1 MPDRTPRRARCTAT
15 TVKGA
20 PCRAWAVRGS
30 DPPRCRVHLLRS
42 VEGTKCVEMPEN
54 DAVDLTRHIVDLA
67 DQVRDLARLIRDA
80 QVVEGEPLS
89 LAEYRRLLALHG
101 ALCSRLS
108 RMLRDRQQLQGDD
121 QTELDAAIQDA
132 LDLAGEILGVDL

>member
-1 MPDRTPRRARCTAT
+1 
-15 TVKGA
+15 
-20 PCRAWAVRGS
+20 
-30 DPPRCRVHLLRS
+30 
-42 VEGTKCVEMPEN
+42 MPEN